1 MIPTVTCLIPEQNPQ
16 ITFKALRFDCPVT
29 SKTLRVY
36 MIEGHLWLADD
47 DLPKQYHLAIRTHYP
62 ALSQSWKVAEV
73 IDDNKYVTM
82 VSYHVVGL
90 LKKLPQPG
98 MRAFAYWLE
107 DFVIPEVSNYLM
119 ENAA

>member
-1 MIPTVTCLIPEQNPQ
+1 MIQTVTCLIPEQNPQ

-29 SKTLRVY
+29 SKTLHVY
-36 MIEGHLWLADD
+36 MIEGHLWLAES
-47 DLPKQYHLAIRTHYP
+47 DLPTGYATATSERFP
-62 ALSQSWKVAEV
+62 AFMKGWNTAEV
-73 IDDNKYVTM
+73 VDDGKSVTM
-82 VSYHVVGL
+82 VSYHVVGF

-107 DFVIPEVSNYLM
+107 EFVIPEVSNYLM